1 MATSVKESGGIG
13 GTNGGMSE
21 SWIKRQ
27 LGKCHVM
34 TKQQKKAI
42 GDRAWS
48 CMAAQGF
55 PSAFI
60 FFFFF
65 AFLII
70 GAKTEYVKKELEG
83 ARRLQTVSES
93 RGQPGAVWGLVRFE
107 PEHPHHR

>member
-1 MATSVKESGGIG
+1 MSCNDKTAKESNWRQSLELYGGSRI
-13 GTNGGMSE
+13 SL
-21 SWIKRQ
+21 SI
-27 LGKCHVM
+27 H
-34 TKQQKKAI
+34 
-42 GDRAWS
+42 
-48 CMAAQGF
+48 
-55 PSAFI
+55 